1 MNWVHSGMSLKIKHT
16 VKVLCLMCLC
26 SLIPSQYLSLVTN
39 LFSSHAQDSVLVPL
53 SSNYRKP
60 QPVEG
65 RVVLVSFK
73 EGEYGL

>member
-26 SLIPSQYLSLVTN
+26 SLIQYLSLVTN

>member
-1 MNWVHSGMSLKIKHT
+1 
-16 VKVLCLMCLC
+16 MCLC
-26 SLIPSQYLSLVTN
+26 SLIQYLSLVTN